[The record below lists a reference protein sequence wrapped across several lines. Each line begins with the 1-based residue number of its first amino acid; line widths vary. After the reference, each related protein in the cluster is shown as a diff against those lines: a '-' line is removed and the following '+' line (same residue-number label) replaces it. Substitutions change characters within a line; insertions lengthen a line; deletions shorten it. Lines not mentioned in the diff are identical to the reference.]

1 MLMKYNVVFTSGKRL
16 DNMTPAEFYVFFH
29 GYHALDYTVYD
40 GKGTIIG
47 PFSPSG
53 KFIGQ

>member
-1 MLMKYNVVFTSGKRL
+1 MKYNVVFASGRRL
-16 DNMTPAEFYVFFH
+16 DNMTPAEFYVFLH

-40 GKGTIIG
+40 KQGAVVG

-53 KFIGQ
+53 KFVGQ